1 MSKLSAIL
9 ILTHQGDIHVGAVT
23 GPSAQ
28 MFHSIKGTSRVVAS
42 GVCNLVAAGI
52 NISGDRWHQVWNRI
66 GPLVTEG
73 RFLTEDTPNHNAAE
87 KAP

>member
-1 MSKLSAIL
+1 MSKSSAV
-9 ILTHQGDIHVGAVT
+9 LTHRGDIHVGAVT

-28 MFHSIKGTSRVVAS
+28 TLHYIKGTSRVVAT

-52 NISGDRWHQVWNRI
+52 NISGDRWDQIWNRI

-73 RFLTEDTPNHNAAE
+73 SFLTEDTLNHNTAE